1 MRNNAVIAISAGT
14 AFALVAGASAGFE
27 GFSLG
32 SINGQQGWT
41 TQDSFTTS
49 TTVGSW
55 DQAVVDVNG
64 KRVFRMSNAVTSGVY
79 SSQVFSSRSAQV
91 AGESGSALW
100 NDRGPDGTTPYNP
113 LQYGAY
119 ATSNQFYSKVDFRS
133 ATGSAQAGLALTL
146 SASAKQSTVRMSYVQ
161 IADNGSTGF
170 DLKFYET
177 LGDGAFPASA
187 TTIASGLSYSSLHSL
202 EMTIDFVDGVTVGND
217 GKVYGNDVL
226 KIYLGGQLIKT
237 GTTWESYYYKNENI
251 TAGTP
256 RLQAV
261 DSMLF
266 RVAGD
271 AAPSTAGNG
280 FYFEDFVIGNSSPI
294 PGPGVVALAGIAGLV
309 RCPRRRS

>member
-1 MRNNAVIAISAGT
+1 MNANNLITVSLGS
-14 AFALVAGASAGFE
+14 ALVLAGGASAGFE
-27 GFSLG
+27 SFNLG

-41 TQDSFTTS
+41 AQDSFTTS
-49 TTVGSW
+49 TTVGNW
-55 DQAVVDVNG
+55 DQAVMDVNG
-64 KRVFRMSNAVTSGVY
+64 KRVFRMSNAVTSGTY

-100 NDRGPDGTTPYNP
+100 NDRGPNGSAPYNP

-133 ATGSAQAGLALTL
+133 ATGSAQAGLALAL
-146 SASAKQSTVRMSYVQ
+146 SASAKQGSVRMSYVQ

-170 DLKFYET
+170 DLKYYET

-226 KIYLGGQLIKT
+226 KIYLNGQLIKT
-237 GTTWESYYYKNENI
+237 GTTWESYYYKYENI

-266 RVAGD
+266 RVAGA
-271 AAPSTAGNG
+271 AAPSTSGQG
-280 FYFEDFVIGNSSPI
+280 FYFEDFAIGNSSPI
-294 PGPGVVALAGIAGLV
+294 PGPGALALVGIAGLA
-309 RCPRRRS
+309 RNPRRRS